1 MVDLFKLSG
10 CKSLLLRH
18 FKDLE
23 AGIFLLNLGIG
34 TYLLLWNGTLHA
46 FVSAHFN
53 LETTSCALLNHS
65 TLCFHRS
72 GPCFWLT
79 FLPTRPS
86 CPLPSKMVLVLQKAS
101 LWLSSK
107 RIWDTIWSLGR
118 EDFLEEKMA
127 THSGILSGK
136 IPRTEKPGR
145 LQSIGESDVT
155 EHSAA

>member
-46 FVSAHFN
+46 FVSVHFN

-107 RIWDTIWSLGR
+107 RIWDTIYPWV
-118 EDFLEEKMA
+118 
-127 THSGILSGK
+127 GK
-136 IPRTEKPGR
+136 ISWRRKWQPTPVFFLGKSHGQRSLAGYSP
-145 LQSIGESDVT
+145 
-155 EHSAA
+155 